1 VAHEP
6 SRNVDGSLLEET
18 VEDLYDNAPCGY
30 LSTLPDG
37 TIARVN
43 QTFLDWTGLDRHSLL
58 SGTRFQT
65 LLTVGSRMYYE
76 THYAP
81 LLQMQGVAREIAL
94 DLTCADGRILP
105 MIANSVQKRSD
116 DGAVLFNRITL
127 FDSTDRKRYERE
139 LLLAR
144 RRAEEIVKEKADLL
158 SMLSHDI
165 RNPLNAVMG
174 VVQLLER
181 SELTERQ
188 RRHLQLLK
196 SSSENM
202 LKLLER
208 VLEMSKAESSSY
220 ALGKTAFAM
229 PALVEDIVATFSP
242 SAQAKGLEL
251 RCSVF
256 DGVPAMVVGDPVVLR
271 QIVTNL
277 VGNAI
282 KFTQSG
288 EVVVTV
294 HAGETT
300 ADAVTL
306 HFAVSDTGIGIPPD
320 RLDRIFKEFTQ
331 ASDETAATFGG
342 SGLGLA
348 ISRKL
353 LALHGSEV
361 HVVSAPGEGSTFSF
375 SVRLMVPGT
384 AS

>member
-1 VAHEP
+1 MPHDS
-6 SRNVDGSLLEET
+6 SRDRNDSLLEES
-18 VEDLYDNAPCGY
+18 VEDLYDHAPCGY

-43 QTFLDWTGLDRHSLL
+43 QTLVDWTGFDRETLL
-58 SGTRFQT
+58 SGTRFQA
-65 LLTVGSRMYYE
+65 LLTVGSRIYYE

-81 LLQMQGVAREIAL
+81 LLQMQGIAREIAF
-94 DLTCADGRILP
+94 DVVRADGRILP
-105 MIANSVQKRSD
+105 VIANSVQKRSD
-116 DGAVLFNRITL
+116 DGAALFNRITV

-144 RRAEEIVKEKADLL
+144 RRAEQTVKEKADLL

-196 SSSENM
+196 SSSDNM
-202 LKLLER
+202 LRLLDR
-208 VLEMSKAESSSY
+208 VLELSKAESSSY
-220 ALGKTAFAM
+220 ALANTPFDLT
-229 PALVEDIVATFSP
+229 ALVEDVVATFSP
-242 SAQAKGLEL
+242 TAEAKGLQL

-256 DGVPAMVVGDPVVLR
+256 DGVPATVLGDPVVLR

-300 ADAVTL
+300 TESVTL

-320 RLDRIFKEFTQ
+320 RLDRIFQAFTQ
-331 ASDETAATFGG
+331 ASDETAGTFGG
-342 SGLGLA
+342 TGLGLA

-361 HVVSAPGEGSTFSF
+361 HVVSTPGEGSTFSF
-375 SVRLMVPGT
+375 SVRLVLPGT
-384 AS
+384 TG